1 MLLPFPIWFHFF
13 PFSHLIYWF
22 CLYLNRIF
30 VLLFFFWVGS
40 TMSSLGFKT
49 LVYHG
54 EVPLG
59 ELDFIPIKDQNFQFP
74 NNEIRIHHLSQVR
87 SRSNP
92 LSVLQIISESGVVCK
107 LEPCSTQNPNF
118 QSELIRLHSTCFYD
132 KRVLIRLHS
141 TSIFYICEL
150 RFSFLSLSFGR

>member
-1 MLLPFPIWFHFF
+1 
-13 PFSHLIYWF
+13 
-22 CLYLNRIF
+22 
-30 VLLFFFWVGS
+30 
-40 TMSSLGFKT
+40 MSSLGFKT

-132 KRVLIRLHS
+132 KRVLIGLHS